1 MEALAH
7 ALLARLSR
15 RVNHLMGGAKGQ
27 TLCARIALARGTTC
41 LFCRVVGWF
50 TEPDHCEREIADV

>member
-1 MEALAH
+1 M
-7 ALLARLSR
+7 
-15 RVNHLMGGAKGQ
+15 NHLMGGAKGQ

-50 TEPDHCEREIADV
+50 TEPDHCQREIADV